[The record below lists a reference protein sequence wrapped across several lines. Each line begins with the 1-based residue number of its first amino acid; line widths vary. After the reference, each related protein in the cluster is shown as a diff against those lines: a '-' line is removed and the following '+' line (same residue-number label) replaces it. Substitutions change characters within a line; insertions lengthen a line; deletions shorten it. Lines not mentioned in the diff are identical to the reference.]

1 MSAPRTFDEIVER
14 SLELSMSN
22 SLSISSKISAEIT
35 ESCLSNR
42 GDSFED
48 FALCRLKHSAAFE
61 KIRGMRQF
69 CKGEVMRE
77 IEGARVG
84 ENALDAKKLA
94 AGLMAIR
101 RKIDIETLRALH
113 YVVKDRDLLF

>member
-1 MSAPRTFDEIVER
+1 MSTPRTFDEIIER

-22 SLSISSKISAEIT
+22 SLAISAKISDEIT
-35 ESCLSNR
+35 ESCLNNR

-61 KIRGMRQF
+61 KIKGLGQF

-84 ENALDAKKLA
+84 ENALDAKRLA
-94 AGLMAIR
+94 GGLMSIR
-101 RKIDIETLRALH
+101 RKMDIETLRALH
-113 YVVKDRDLLF
+113 YVVKDRELLF